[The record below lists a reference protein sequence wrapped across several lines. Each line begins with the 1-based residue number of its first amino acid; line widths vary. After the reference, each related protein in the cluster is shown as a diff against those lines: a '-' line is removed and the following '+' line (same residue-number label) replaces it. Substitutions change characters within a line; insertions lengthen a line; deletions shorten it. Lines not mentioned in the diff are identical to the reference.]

1 MADGNKGNSAGHS
14 YGRDSPHAQPHT
26 GASSRPVLE
35 QDAIGDDRLPGND
48 ADIHA
53 GKGPRP
59 RPRPRLESLPCLV
72 ASFRR
77 DSPAPIRA
85 SAPPLRAPALGHRL
99 AGLLEVLGLQA
110 ADLLFQGHPEALLGA
125 VVPRRVDR
133 GPRSKGGRS
142 AQHARSVAGSERLP
156 QPSTWCTRGRG
167 HKVSIQRLSA
177 RAIKALA
184 VPKDVRS

>member
-85 SAPPLRAPALGHRL
+85 SAPPLT
-99 AGLLEVLGLQA
+99 
-110 ADLLFQGHPEALLGA
+110 FGA
-125 VVPRRVDR
+125 
-133 GPRSKGGRS
+133 
-142 AQHARSVAGSERLP
+142 ARSGPSAFLMYDVASAWVSFASSEFHTDFM
-156 QPSTWCTRGRG
+156 PSGWKMCW
-167 HKVSIQRLSA
+167 A
-177 RAIKALA
+177 RKSDR
-184 VPKDVRS
+184 KS